1 MLALKDIEV
10 RYGPIVAL
18 RGVSLTVSAGEI
30 VAVLG
35 ANGAGKTTLLRTIS
49 GLLRPTQGKLE
60 FLGHDLRRFSPE
72 HIVRLGIVH
81 VPEGRQLFP
90 DLTVKE
96 NLWMGSY
103 TRRDGFIKEDW
114 ERVLSYFPVLRERLS
129 QPAGTLSGGE
139 QQMLAIARA
148 LMARPKLL
156 LLDEPSLGLAPMT
169 VQALFRFLKD
179 LNSHDGMTLLLA
191 EQNAHLSL
199 NIAHRAYVLET
210 GRIALEGAA
219 EELRRDPKVQRLYLG
234 AEVSAG

>member
-1 MLALKDIEV
+1 MLALKGVEV

-18 RGVSLTVSAGEI
+18 REVSLIVSAGEI

-49 GLLRPTQGKLE
+49 GLLRPSQGRVE
-60 FLGHDLRRFSPE
+60 FLGQDLQRLSPE
-72 HIVRLGIVH
+72 RIVRLGIVH

-103 TRRDGFIKEDW
+103 TRRDGYIQEDW
-114 ERVLSYFPVLRERLS
+114 ERVLGYFPVLRERLA

-156 LLDEPSLGLAPMT
+156 LLDEPSLGLAPLT
-169 VQALFRFLKD
+169 VHALFRFLKD
-179 LNSHDGMTLLLA
+179 LNSRDGMTLVLA

-199 NIAHRAYVLET
+199 SIAHRAYVLET
-210 GRIALEGAA
+210 GRIALEGPA

-234 AEVSAG
+234 AE

>member
-18 RGVSLTVSAGEI
+18 RGVSLTVSEGEI

-49 GLLRPTQGKLE
+49 GLLRPSQGRLE

-72 HIVRLGIVH
+72 RIVRLGIVH

-139 QQMLAIARA
+139 QQMLAIGRA
-148 LMARPKLL
+148 LMARPKVL

-169 VQALFRFLKD
+169 VQALFRFLKE
-179 LNSHDGMTLLLA
+179 LNSRDGMTMLLA

-199 NIAHRAYVLET
+199 SIAHRAYVLET
-210 GRIALEGAA
+210 GRVALEGDAA
-219 EELRRDPKVQRLYLG
+219 ELRRDPKIQRLYLG
-234 AEVSAG
+234 AEVSL

>member
-1 MLALKDIEV
+1 MLTLKDIEV

-72 HIVRLGIVH
+72 RIVRLGIVQ

-179 LNSHDGMTLLLA
+179 LNSRDGMTLLLA

-219 EELRRDPKVQRLYLG
+219 EELRHDPKVQRLYLG

>member
-1 MLALKDIEV
+1 LLALEHVAV

-18 RGVSLTVSAGEI
+18 HDVSLTVSAGEI

-35 ANGAGKTTLLRTIS
+35 SNGAGKTTLLRTIS
-49 GLLRPTQGKLE
+49 GLLRPSHGKLE
-60 FLGHDLRRFSPE
+60 FLEHDLSKFSPE
-72 HIVRLGIVH
+72 RIVRLGIVH

-103 TRRDGFIKEDW
+103 TRRDGLIKEDW
-114 ERVLSYFPVLRERLS
+114 ERVLSYFPVLRERLA

-139 QQMLAIARA
+139 QQMLAIGRA
-148 LMARPKLL
+148 LMARPTLL

-179 LNSHDGMTLLLA
+179 LNSQDGMTMLLA

-199 NIAHRAYVLET
+199 SIAHRAYVLET
-210 GRIALEGAA
+210 GRVALAGTAA
-219 EELRRDPKVQRLYLG
+219 ELQRDPKIQRLYLG
-234 AEVSAG
+234 AEVSL

>member
-1 MLALKDIEV
+1 VLALEGVEV

-18 RGVSLTVSAGEI
+18 RDVSLRVSEGEV

-49 GLLRPTQGKLE
+49 GLLRPTKGRIE
-60 FLGHDLRRFSPE
+60 FLGHDLKKFSPE
-72 HIVRLGIVH
+72 KIVRLGIVH

-103 TRRDGFIKEDW
+103 TRRDGFIKADW
-114 ERVLSYFPVLRERLS
+114 DRVLSYFPVLRERLS

-139 QQMLAIARA
+139 QQMLAIGRA
-148 LMARPKLL
+148 LMARPKVL

-169 VQALFRFLKD
+169 VQALFRSLKD
-179 LNSHDGMTLLLA
+179 LNSRDGMTLLLA

-199 NIAHRAYVLET
+199 GIAHRAYVLET
-210 GRIALEGAA
+210 GKIALEGLA
-219 EELRRDPKVQRLYLG
+219 EDLRRDPKVQRLYLG
-234 AEVSAG
+234 AEVSTS

>member
-1 MLALKDIEV
+1 MLALENVEV
-10 RYGPIVAL
+10 RYGPVVAL
-18 RGVSLTVSAGEI
+18 RGVSLTVSEGQI

-49 GLLRPTQGKLE
+49 GLLRPTQGRLE
-60 FLGHDLRRFSPE
+60 FFGHDLKRLSPE
-72 HIVRLGIVH
+72 RIVRLGIVH

-103 TRRDGFIKEDW
+103 TRRDGFIKDDW

-139 QQMLAIARA
+139 QQMLAIGRA
-148 LMARPKLL
+148 LMARPKVL
-156 LLDEPSLGLAPMT
+156 LLDEPSLGLAPLT
-169 VQALFRFLKD
+169 VQNLFGFLKD
-179 LNSHDGMTLLLA
+179 LNSRDGMTLLLA

-199 NIAHRAYVLET
+199 HIAHKAYVLET
-210 GRIALEGAA
+210 GKVALEGPAQ
-219 EELRRDPKVQRLYLG
+219 ELRRDPKVQRLYLG
-234 AEVSAG
+234 AEVSL

>member
-1 MLALKDIEV
+1 MLALKDVEV

-18 RGVSLTVSAGEI
+18 RGVSLTVSEGEI

-49 GLLRPTQGKLE
+49 GLLRPIQGRVE
-60 FLGHDLRRFSPE
+60 FLGHDLRKFSPE
-72 HIVRLGIVH
+72 RIVRLGIVH

-103 TRRDGFIKEDW
+103 TRRDGLIKEDW
-114 ERVLSYFPVLRERLS
+114 ERVLGYFPVLRERLS

-139 QQMLAIARA
+139 QQMLAIGRA
-148 LMARPKLL
+148 LMARPKVL

-169 VQALFRFLKD
+169 VQALFRFLRD
-179 LNSHDGMTLLLA
+179 LNSRDGMTLLLA

-210 GRIALEGAA
+210 GKIALEGPA

-234 AEVSAG
+234 AEVGAS

>member
-1 MLALKDIEV
+1 MLALEGIEV

-18 RGVSLTVSAGEI
+18 RGVSLTVSEGQI

-60 FLGHDLRRFSPE
+60 FLGHDLRKLSPE
-72 HIVRLGIVH
+72 RIVRLGIVH

-103 TRRDGFIKEDW
+103 TRRDSFIKADW
-114 ERVLSYFPVLRERLS
+114 EQVLSYFPVLRERLS

-139 QQMLAIARA
+139 QQMLAIGRA

-169 VQALFRFLKD
+169 VQALFRFFTE
-179 LNSHDGMTLLLA
+179 LNSRDGMTILVA

-199 NIAHRAYVLET
+199 NIAYHAYVLET
-210 GRIALEGAA
+210 GKVALAGPA

-234 AEVSAG
+234 AEVSL

>member
-1 MLALKDIEV
+1 MLALEDIEV

-18 RGVSLTVSAGEI
+18 RGVSLRVSAGEI

-35 ANGAGKTTLLRTIS
+35 ANGAGKTTVLRTIS
-49 GLLRPTQGKLE
+49 GLLRPARGKIE
-60 FLGHDLRRFSPE
+60 FLGQDLRKLSPE
-72 HIVRLGIVH
+72 KIVCLGIVH

-114 ERVLSYFPVLRERLS
+114 ERVLEYFPVLRERLS

-139 QQMLAIARA
+139 QQMLAIGRA

-179 LNSHDGMTLLLA
+179 LNSRDGMTLLLA

-199 NIAHRAYVLET
+199 AIAHRAYVLET
-210 GRIALEGAA
+210 GKIALAGSAQ
-219 EELRRDPKVQRLYLG
+219 ELRRDPKVQRLYLG
-234 AEVSAG
+234 AEVSAS

>member
-18 RGVSLTVSAGEI
+18 RGVSLTVSEGEI

-72 HIVRLGIVH
+72 RIVRLGIVH

-90 DLTVKE
+90 DLTVRE

-103 TRRDGFIKEDW
+103 IRRDGLIKEDW
-114 ERVLSYFPVLRERLS
+114 ERVLGYFPVLRERLS

-139 QQMLAIARA
+139 QQMLAIGRA
-148 LMARPKLL
+148 LMARPQLL

-179 LNSHDGMTLLLA
+179 LNSRDGMTLLLA

-210 GRIALEGAA
+210 GRIALEGSA

-234 AEVSAG
+234 AEVSAS